1 MNAAY
6 VRGQLEVALRF
17 ARFEKGAVRDFDQS
31 FDGFFRSFIGILLCA
46 PFYVLIVLADRRIA
60 ANAPADMP
68 GVEIGPLPP
77 VNLAFIVLES
87 LNYLVNWIA
96 FPLAMIFI
104 TRIIG
109 AGRHYVPYIVAYNWT
124 SCVVFALTI
133 IPPVLYLS
141 GLVQNALASSFS
153 LPVILLAIAYR
164 FKVAREALEITPLNA
179 AGIVLFDLL
188 LSLLIV
194 MANTQFRAGLA
205 GT

>member
-6 VRGQLEVALRF
+6 VRTQLEVALRF
-17 ARFEKGAVRDFDQS
+17 ARFEKDAVRDFDQS
-31 FDGFFRSFIGILLCA
+31 FDGFFRSFIGILLCV
-46 PFYVLIVLADRRIA
+46 PFYVLIVLADRSIA
-60 ANAPADMP
+60 ANAPLDMP
-68 GVEIGPLPP
+68 GVDMPPLPP
-77 VNLAFIVLES
+77 ASLTFFALES

-104 TRIIG
+104 TRLIG
-109 AGRHYVPYIVAYNWT
+109 AGGRYVPFIVAYNWT

-141 GLVQNALASSFS
+141 GLMPVALASSFS
-153 LPVILLAIAYR
+153 IPIILLAITYR
-164 FKVAREALEITPLNA
+164 FKVAREALDVSTLNA

-194 MANTQFRAGLA
+194 MVNTQLRAGLVGA
-205 GT
+205 

>member
-17 ARFEKGAVRDFDQS
+17 ARFEKDAIRDFDQT
-31 FDGFFRSFIGILLCA
+31 FDGFFRSFVGIVLCV

-60 ANAPADMP
+60 VNAPTEMP

-77 VNLAFIVLES
+77 ANLAFLALES
-87 LNYLVNWIA
+87 MNYLVNWIA

-109 AGRHYVPYIVAYNWT
+109 AGRRYVPFIVAYNWT
-124 SCVVFALTI
+124 SCVIFALTI

-141 GLVQNALASSFS
+141 GLVPVAAASSFS
-153 LPVILLAIAYR
+153 LPVILLAVAYR
-164 FKVAREALEITPLNA
+164 FKVAREALDVSALNA

-194 MANTQFRAGLA
+194 MVNTQLRAGLVGA
-205 GT
+205 